1 MRIWPEP
8 GDMGIVIKMR
18 FQVAYFTLFS
28 GSAAEVPIQGL
39 DDNTH
44 WPQAIVYI
52 WEDLPVMHKL
62 QHGTFPLSISTIQM
76 EIK

>member
-1 MRIWPEP
+1 
-8 GDMGIVIKMR
+8 MGIVIKMR

-44 WPQAIVYI
+44 
-52 WEDLPVMHKL
+52 
-62 QHGTFPLSISTIQM
+62 
-76 EIK
+76 